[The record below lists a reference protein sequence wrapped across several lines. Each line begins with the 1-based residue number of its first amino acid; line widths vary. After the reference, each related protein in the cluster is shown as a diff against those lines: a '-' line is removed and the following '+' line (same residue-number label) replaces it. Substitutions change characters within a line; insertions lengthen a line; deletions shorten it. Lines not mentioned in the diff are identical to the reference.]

1 MKVVRSRFSTENMAG
16 AEAFE
21 TWRSRGWPGFAAA
34 FAVSGDPHRFYS
46 RQIIFSSGRAALFAA
61 EISGQGYRRTAE
73 RIRRDGRDHLLL
85 QLTTAG
91 GISRADTGCRTF
103 SAGPG
108 TIAIC
113 DFARETEHRSVD
125 TRAVTL
131 MVERD
136 VIREAGLADVDLHG
150 VALTPHETG
159 LLGEFMLGLK
169 RRLTNSPDIATER
182 FDTALPKVLSAC
194 LGRNRD
200 ARVEIGPTLGALAVD
215 RARRFIDATL
225 TRPGLQVDE
234 IIAAMHVSRATA
246 YRLFEPFGGLHRF
259 RLERRLEA
267 ARRDVLNGAV
277 TDSLGDIADRYGFN
291 DHAHFTRAFRCH
303 FGYPPSA
310 LRV

>member
-1 MKVVRSRFSTENMAG
+1 MAG

-21 TWRSRGWPGFAAA
+21 TWCSRGWPGFAAG
-34 FAVSGDPHRFYS
+34 FAITGDPHKFYS
-46 RQIIFSSGRAALFAA
+46 RQTIFTSGRAALFAVD
-61 EISGQGYRRTAE
+61 IIGQGYRRTA
-73 RIRRDGRDHLLL
+73 RHIRRDGRDHVLM

-91 GISRADTGCRTF
+91 GICKADTGRGTF
-103 SAGPG
+103 TAGAG
-108 TIAIC
+108 TLAIC
-113 DFARETEHRSVD
+113 DFARETEHASVD
-125 TRAVTL
+125 THAVTL

-136 VIREAGLADVDLHG
+136 VIREAGLGDVDLHG
-150 VALTPHETG
+150 VALSAHETN
-159 LLGEFMLGLK
+159 LLSDFMLGLK
-169 RRLTNSPDIATER
+169 TRLSTSPDIAAER

-200 ARVEIGPTLGALAVD
+200 AQVEIGPTLGALAVE

-225 TRPGLQVDE
+225 TRPGLCVDD
-234 IIAAMHVSRATA
+234 IIAVMHVSRATA

-267 ARRDVLNGAV
+267 ARRDVLNGPL

-291 DHAHFTRAFRCH
+291 DHAHFTRAFRVQ

>member
-1 MKVVRSRFSTENMAG
+1 LKVVRSQFSTENMAG

-34 FAVSGDPHRFYS
+34 FAITGDPYRFYS
-46 RQIIFSSGRAALFAA
+46 RQTIFSSGRATLFSVD
-61 EISGQGYRRTAE
+61 IIGQGYRRTAQH
-73 RIRRDGRDHLLL
+73 IRRDGRDHVLF
-85 QLTTAG
+85 QLTTSG
-91 GISRADTGCRTF
+91 GISKADTGRSVF

-108 TIAIC
+108 TLAIC
-113 DFARETEHRSVD
+113 DFSRETEHRSVD

-136 VIREAGLADVDLHG
+136 VIREAGLGDVDLHG
-150 VALTPHETG
+150 VALTAHETN
-159 LLGEFMLGLK
+159 LLSDFMLGLK
-169 RRLTNSPDIATER
+169 TRLTASPDIAAER
-182 FDTALPKVLSAC
+182 FDVALPKVLSAC
-194 LGRNRD
+194 LGRSRD
-200 ARVEIGPTLGALAVD
+200 AQIEVGPTLGALAID

-225 TRPGLQVDE
+225 TRPGLHVDE
-234 IIAAMHVSRATA
+234 IIAVMHVSRATA

-267 ARRDVLNGAV
+267 ARRDVLKGPA

-291 DHAHFTRAFRCH
+291 DHAHFTRAFRTH
-303 FGYPPSA
+303 FGYPPSM